1 MNGKKVVCVHVSV
14 TAPLQRR
21 EASLHTFEQT
31 LRPTAWDPVVT
42 NVKRVLVLLVIRTGS
57 ENEHCFR
64 M

>member
-1 MNGKKVVCVHVSV
+1 MRACKCDSAVAAEGG
-14 TAPLQRR
+14 
-21 EASLHTFEQT
+21 SLHTFVQT

-42 NVKRVLVLLVIRTGS
+42 NVKRVLLLLVIRTAS